1 MVLNILLFP
10 SGHLQFGKKAVKKQ
24 KCCFCSEWSIIKCL
38 ARFVIGAINPCGQ
51 NCCNSLQQNMQKA
64 IYQLSRAHTH
74 TMLCW
79 KLLFLP
85 SLKVGSYSIV
95 WVAYFFCSVSLVLGE
110 TFHWFR
116 LGIDWERLTQS
127 VKDWVKPI
135 LSERQKD
142 RIFKTDLTLAANS

>member
-1 MVLNILLFP
+1 MWLFAVGIVWESFWEQLVGYVGTERTDAECKRKQEQNQPFQFFILWMVLNILLFP
-10 SGHLQFGKKAVKKQ
+10 SNHLQFGKEAVKKQ

-64 IYQLSRAHTH
+64 IYQLSRVHTH
-74 TMLCW
+74 TRVCW

-95 WVAYFFCSVSLVLGE
+95 WVAYFFQCPWS
-110 TFHWFR
+110 
-116 LGIDWERLTQS
+116 
-127 VKDWVKPI
+127 
-135 LSERQKD
+135 
-142 RIFKTDLTLAANS
+142 